1 MEFTFRETEIMGEF
15 ANAAVLSMVLV
26 MVGIGL
32 GYLLLRLQGE

>member
-1 MEFTFRETEIMGEF
+1 MGEF